1 MSACQIDNAS
11 EVEEKFTGLVLANFQ
26 AAQPKFDSFEF
37 CVDCDGEIPEA
48 RRNHSKGVT
57 RCVHCQADYE
67 AKGKAYGNRGRK

>member
-11 EVEEKFTGLVLANFQ
+11 KVEDEFNNMVLANFK

-37 CVDCDGEIPEA
+37 CVGCGDEIPEA

-57 RCVHCQADYE
+57 RCVLCQTAFE
-67 AKGKAYGNRGRK
+67 TKGKAYRGRK